1 LIYDFFDSYQ
11 DWNGFLL
18 RVLCYKSKNKYL
30 YKDSPILVHIC
41 CAVDSH
47 FFLQKL
53 QLEYPNEILIGFFY
67 DPNIH
72 PYSEYKLR
80 LLDVQRSCKILG
92 IELIEGDYDTQNWLD
107 AVRGLEK
114 EPEKGARCAV
124 CFDRRFEITAQKA
137 SALGEKT
144 FTSTLLTS
152 PKKSLKQLKHAGDTL
167 GAKFGI
173 KFIAPDYRKAS
184 GTQEQNILA
193 KKDALYRQDYCGCLF
208 GLTMQREQQQKLA
221 DELFSPISQQIQPES
236 IEARIEL
243 YKKRW
248 EYEDKSIKYKI
259 VKERFLNWRQIYGLL
274 KVKKEVIPA
283 HFLPYSTLK
292 SEYTRGKIDVQVGD
306 LHYMNRDEVKFI
318 TLDTYN
324 RLTQNHYKDIHQ
336 LIYSSSSFEKEITA
350 RNKLILNSYDLS
362 AILVVQVIPT
372 QKVEILYKSHIYEDV
387 REVLLKI

>member
-1 LIYDFFDSYQ
+1 MIYNFFDSYQ

-53 QLEYPNEILIGFFY
+53 QLEYPNETLIGFFY

-221 DELFSPISQQIQPES
+221 DELFSPISRQLLPES

>member
-53 QLEYPNEILIGFFY
+53 QLEYPNETLIGFFY

-248 EYEDKSIKYKI
+248 EYEDNSIKYKI
-259 VKERFLNWRQIYGLL
+259 VKERFLNWRQMYGLL